1 MSKPL
6 GQDRGTQQPGLRE
19 WERSYQDLS
28 ASDRASRLSAA
39 DLEQFAMAAYLT
51 GRDTEATDI
60 LARAHN
66 AFVEGADDVRA
77 SRCAFW
83 VAFILMN
90 TGGAARA
97 SGWLARAQRLLDEG
111 HHDAVERGY
120 LLLPVALRQVGAR
133 DLATAATTFA
143 RAADIG
149 ERFGESD
156 LVNLARQ
163 GQGRTLLGLG
173 RAAEGVALLDEV
185 MIAVTSGE
193 VSPIVA
199 GTIYCSVISACF
211 DMFDMRRAQEWTD
224 ALNRWC
230 TSHPDLVPYRGECLV
245 HRAEIML
252 LHGGWRD
259 ALEEAR
265 RACDWLSR
273 PSVRPPIGAA
283 YYQLGELHRLRGD
296 FSEAEDAYRAAGER
310 GRAPYPGLA
319 LLRLAQG
326 QRDAAKAA
334 ICRVAE
340 EVRDG
345 RQRARVL
352 AACVEIQLAAAEIAL
367 ARKAAEELAAMATEA
382 GSPFLHA
389 LSSHASGAVL
399 LAEGEAAPALT
410 ALREACAGWR
420 DLGAPYEL
428 ARATVLIGLACR
440 QLGDIDG
447 AQMELRTAAGA
458 FRQLGAKP
466 DLARVEQLSAAARPT
481 ASGPLTAREREVLA
495 LVASG
500 KTNRAIAE
508 VLSIS
513 EKTVAR
519 HLSNIFTKLDLSS
532 RAAATAYAFKHHLI

>member
-1 MSKPL
+1 MSSGWQQTYDELCAEDRRSPL
-6 GQDRGTQQPGLRE
+6 EP
-19 WERSYQDLS
+19 
-28 ASDRASRLSAA
+28 AA
-39 DLEQFAMAAYLT
+39 LEQLAMAAYLV
-51 GRDTEATDI
+51 GQDNEAVDV

-66 AFVEGADDVRA
+66 AFVERMDQVRA
-77 SRCAFW
+77 ARCAFW
-83 VAFILMN
+83 LAFILMN
-90 TGGAARA
+90 TGEGARA

-120 LLLPVALRQVGAR
+120 LLLPAALRQVGAR

-143 RAADIG
+143 QAAEIG

-173 RAAEGVALLDEV
+173 KVAEGVALLDEV

-211 DMFDMRRAQEWTD
+211 DIFDMRRAQEWTD

-273 PSVRPPIGAA
+273 PSVRPPVGAA
-283 YYQLGELHRLRGD
+283 YYQLGELYRLRGD
-296 FSEAEDAYRAAGER
+296 FSDAEDAYRVAGER

-340 EVRDG
+340 EVRD
-345 RQRARVL
+345 RRTRARVL

-367 ARKAAEELAAMATEA
+367 ARKAADELAAIATEA
-382 GSPFLHA
+382 GGPFLHA

-399 LAEGEAAPALT
+399 LAEGQAARALT

-420 DLGAPYEL
+420 DLDAPYEV
-428 ARATVLIGLACR
+428 ARATVLIARACR
-440 QLGDIDG
+440 QLGDADG
-447 AQMELRTAAGA
+447 AEIELRAAA
-458 FRQLGAKP
+458 RTFRQLGAKP
-466 DLARVEQLSAAARPT
+466 DLARVEQLSATAPPAA
-481 ASGPLTAREREVLA
+481 AGPLTPREMEVLA

-500 KTNRAIAE
+500 KTNRGIAE
-508 VLSIS
+508 ALSIS

-519 HLSNIFTKLDLSS
+519 HVSNIFTKLDLSS
-532 RAAATAYAFKHHLI
+532 RAAATAYAFKHRLI